1 MLEKACLQVRPLDP
15 SGDEYDPRPV
25 IGIRPSVEQYRRMK
39 NVMDAVMAAG
49 ALSPIKFRDLPLT
62 RSKSFPAPCRN
73 LASHDETASQD
84 SGLSL
89 LRQHARMSVP

>member
-1 MLEKACLQVRPLDP
+1 
-15 SGDEYDPRPV
+15 
-25 IGIRPSVEQYRRMK
+25 
-39 NVMDAVMAAG
+39 MATG
-49 ALSPIKFRDLPLT
+49 ALSPIKFKMPLT